1 MKQNNLSKQADG
13 FARQFLLWS
22 FRVRKEMTEAPPENA
37 LVAAVRADDSLAP
50 RHLVA
55 IAVISISG
63 ELTVSELAESEGIAV
78 STASLLVSKLVDAGL
93 VVRREDPED
102 RRRIW
107 LSIHPDYR
115 AEGEAILEQRLAPLR
130 RVYERFTAQ
139 EMATVLEVLDALA
152 LEVSVFNNQEK

>member
-1 MKQNNLSKQADG
+1 MKQNYLSKQADD

-22 FRVRKEMTEAPPENA
+22 FRVRKETNEAPPENA
-37 LVAAVRADDSLAP
+37 LVAAVRADESLAP

-93 VVRREDPED
+93 VVRREDSED

-152 LEVSVFNNQEK
+152 LEVSVIHQQEK

>member
-1 MKQNNLSKQADG
+1 MKQNNLSKQADD

-22 FRVRKEMTEAPPENA
+22 FRVRKETAEDPPENA

-63 ELTVSELAESEGIAV
+63 ELTVSELAESDGIAV